1 MILDA
6 IFQRFV
12 QDSPL
17 TVMLR
22 ATLEFALP
30 SPEIDALFQQH
41 ANSQYTR
48 ELLFSSVVDLMS
60 LVVCRIRPS
69 VHNAYQACR
78 DQLGVS
84 AKALYDKLSHTEPQV
99 CSALVRHVAGKLQPV
114 LEQLQG
120 GKPPLLPGYQVRIL
134 DGNHLAKTERR
145 LKPLRGLRPGPL
157 PGQALVVYD
166 PQWCLVTDVIGCED
180 GHAQERA
187 LLPEVLPL
195 VKARD
200 VWVADRNFCTT
211 DFVFGIAARQ
221 AFFVIRQHS
230 QNLHWRRVG
239 RQRFC
244 GRTET
249 GRVYE
254 QTIQLSTEHGE
265 TMVARRITVKL
276 DKPTRDGE
284 TVINIITNLPSD
296 VAAVAIAELYRK
308 RWVIETAFAEI
319 EALLAA
325 EIATLA
331 YPRAALFAFSV
342 GLLSYN
348 VLSVLQGALRSHQ
361 GGAKVQQ
368 EVSAYSIAEEVRMTY
383 RGMLIATGIE
393 PWQVFGQLQATQLAQ
408 TLKDVAGQLR
418 WPAFQKHPRGPKK
431 PVAKK
436 PGKKPHVSTA
446 RLLKEQ
452 KKKTVK

>member
-12 QDSPL
+12 QDSPV

-22 ATLEFALP
+22 GTLEFALP
-30 SPEIDALFQQH
+30 AQEIDALFRQQ
-41 ANSQYTR
+41 AQSQYTR

-69 VHNAYQACR
+69 VHNAYQACKEE
-78 DQLGVS
+78 LGVS
-84 AKALYDKLSHTEPQV
+84 AKALYDKLSHTEPQL

-120 GKPPLLPGYQVRIL
+120 GKPPLLPGYRVRML
-134 DGNHLAKTERR
+134 DGNHLAKTDRR

-166 PQWCLVTDVIGCED
+166 PQWCLVTDMLCCED
-180 GHAQERA
+180 GHAQERS
-187 LLPEVLPL
+187 LLKEVLPL
-195 VKARD
+195 VQAND

-211 DFVFGIAARQ
+211 DFFFGIAARG
-221 AFFVIRQHS
+221 AFFAIRQHS

-239 RQRFC
+239 RLRFR

-254 QTIQLSTEHGE
+254 QTVQLSTPQGE
-265 TMVARRITVKL
+265 TLVGRRVTLKL
-276 DKPTRDGE
+276 DKPTRDGQ
-284 TVINIITNLPSD
+284 TVLHIITNLPT
-296 VAAVAIAELYRK
+296 AVDAVSIAELYRK

-319 EALLAA
+319 EDFLNA

-331 YPRAALFAFSV
+331 YPKAALLAFSV

-348 VLSVLQGALRSHQ
+348 VLSVIQGALRSHH
-361 GGAKVQQ
+361 GSDKVQH
-368 EVSAYSIAEEVRMTY
+368 EVSAYTIAEEVRMTY
-383 RGMLIATGIE
+383 RGMMIATGIE
-393 PWQVFGQLQATQLAQ
+393 PWQAFGQIDATQMAK
-408 TLKDVAGQLR
+408 TLKDLAGHICLQD
-418 WPAFQKHPRGPKK
+418 FQKHPRGPKK
-431 PVAKK
+431 PVQKK

-452 KKKTVK
+452 TIKTVK